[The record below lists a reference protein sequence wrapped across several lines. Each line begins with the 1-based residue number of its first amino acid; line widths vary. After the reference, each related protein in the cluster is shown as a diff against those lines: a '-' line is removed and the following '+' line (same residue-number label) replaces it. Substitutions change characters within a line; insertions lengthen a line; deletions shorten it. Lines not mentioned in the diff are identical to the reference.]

1 MKGTVCYCWQEF
13 HTACEIWF
21 SVLYPQGPVAIWVLL
36 GLFSLPAVL
45 HWHLSA
51 FQENAPVGTSVLELI
66 MSDRDSPENGPPYSF
81 QITQGNDG
89 KAFDVTQNG
98 LLVTSSILNRRVKE
112 QYLLQVQVKPDF
124 LSWDLISQLG
134 LGVIK

>member
-1 MKGTVCYCWQEF
+1 M
-13 HTACEIWF
+13 
-21 SVLYPQGPVAIWVLL
+21 
-36 GLFSLPAVL
+36 
-45 HWHLSA
+45 
-51 FQENAPVGTSVLELI
+51 GTSVLELI

-98 LLVTSSILNRRVKE
+98 LLVTSSILNKRVKE